1 MAHSL
6 LGDAERPG
14 GLDDVRGC
22 AGVFGLITESI
33 CQPEQHARLIEFL
46 GKHVIACTKNN
57 QTSSKVARC
66 LTEFMDTSH
75 TKIIFLQKS
84 PLAEEMAEDGTSDLH
99 GAGEDGDP
107 QPSTSPA
114 EDKAQHSTVAS
125 DEGIIPRTV
134 GEPAEVPTFE
144 EQAITTSD
152 LSISAQ
158 ETNKVGM
165 WTKLKRAISR
175 RRGSSK
181 SLLGVD
187 KMSSGPDDSAVPATE
202 ESGGRRRPWLNPH
215 GLPQILRAIWAYLQ
229 QDWYRLF

>member
-1 MAHSL
+1 
-6 LGDAERPG
+6 
-14 GLDDVRGC
+14 
-22 AGVFGLITESI
+22 
-33 CQPEQHARLIEFL
+33 
-46 GKHVIACTKNN
+46 
-57 QTSSKVARC
+57 
-66 LTEFMDTSH
+66 MDTSH
-75 TKIIFLQKS
+75 TKIIVLQKS
-84 PLAEEMAEDGTSDLH
+84 PLAEEMAEDGTSDVH
-99 GAGEDGDP
+99 GAGEDRGP

-125 DEGIIPRTV
+125 DEGIIPQTV
-134 GEPAEVPTFE
+134 SEPAEVPTSE

-152 LSISAQ
+152 LNNSAQ

-202 ESGGRRRPWLNPH
+202 ESGGRHRPWLNPH
-215 GLPQILRAIWAYLQ
+215 GSPQILRAIGAYLQ